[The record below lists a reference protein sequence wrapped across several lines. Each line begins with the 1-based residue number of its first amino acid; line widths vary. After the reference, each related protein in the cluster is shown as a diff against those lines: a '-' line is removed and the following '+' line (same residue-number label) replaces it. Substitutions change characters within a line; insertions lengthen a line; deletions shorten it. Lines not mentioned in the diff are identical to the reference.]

1 MDRAR
6 LGPTGGWSVQAAG
19 RAERQS
25 VETHRALSVTSNW
38 LKKHEVPEMDPG
50 MTMAGPR
57 GVGVGVST

>member
-1 MDRAR
+1 MAG
-6 LGPTGGWSVQAAG
+6 LSKQQGGQSG
-19 RAERQS
+19 S